1 MITALPSA
9 ELAAT
14 PMTRN
19 PAAPASAADGAPA
32 PSFARLLDRAATA
45 DAPSQ
50 AGAAEASPA
59 DAPAANDTAAQ
70 APRKAMPRSGLR
82 LAARSDAATPA
93 PAVSTPTDGV
103 ITQAAVAQPG
113 PPGRATRDESP
124 ASEPQ
129 TSTPS
134 PTATTLA
141 SGVPGEPRVEWSAA
155 ALRDA
160 SVNAEATLATAP
172 ADSHRAAGVA
182 RAAAADRGARADTAA
197 AVDAALANPNSA
209 AAAAATARWAE
220 AASAHGLADHTVG
233 QAADPAADRGT
244 AMKAL
249 SEAAPAAA
257 AALAGAALTLAATP
271 AAAAEATLSAAP
283 GSAPFASQLGAQIT
297 TFARNGA
304 LHAQLHL
311 NPADMGP
318 VTVQIALDGQHAQVH
333 LAAEHAL
340 TRQALEQAMPQL
352 ASSLRE
358 AGLMLSGGGVF
369 EQPRQGRDAGGA
381 DADRGGGGRRS
392 GTSNTDAALDAT
404 GASAAPGVGAAR
416 RRGVVDLVA

>member
-9 ELAAT
+9 EMAAT

-32 PSFARLLDRAATA
+32 PSFARLLDRAASA

-103 ITQAAVAQPG
+103 ITQAAIAQPG

-233 QAADPAADRGT
+233 QAADPAADRST

-249 SEAAPAAA
+249 SEAAPATA